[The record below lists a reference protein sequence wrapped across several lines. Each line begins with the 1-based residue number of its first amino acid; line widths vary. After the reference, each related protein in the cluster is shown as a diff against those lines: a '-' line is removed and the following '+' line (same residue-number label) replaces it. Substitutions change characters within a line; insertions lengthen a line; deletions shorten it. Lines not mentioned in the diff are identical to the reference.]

1 MLLLLSA
8 IYSYAQTFTYTHHK
22 LWELGEQFEFIP
34 HRPNVYIL
42 TY

>member
-8 IYSYAQTFTYTHHK
+8 IYSYAQMFTYTHLE
-22 LWELGEQFEFIP
+22 LWESGEQFEFIP
-34 HRPNVYIL
+34 HRPNVYIQ